1 MSGKSPKKILVLRFS
16 SIGDI
21 VLTFPVVAALKA
33 AYPDCQIDYV
43 TKPAFRH
50 LLEAC
55 PGLSHIFTL
64 ESSIRQL
71 RKDINFQSYD
81 AVLDLHNNLRTLL
94 LTAFS
99 GVKVYKYP
107 KNNWNKWL
115 LTRFK
120 IKQERRQHVVE
131 RYLSTLKQAF
141 GLEVLAPENPYEIPE
156 SEQFSIQDATGF
168 TPRKYVAF
176 AIGAQFATKRLPT
189 DLMIKLLQKMEHPL
203 VLLGGKEDQQTA
215 NEIVAEL
222 GGQKVISMV
231 GQLNI
236 HGSAWLVKNAAALL
250 THDTGLMHIGACF
263 EVPHRPSIGQV
274 SFFSTRVSSL
284 LQSPVLE
291 NRRSVT
297 RGEGC
302 CIKDEQFGYIELLR
316 TSGRKTELAVQAH
329 SPLGTAG
336 RQALCTPAES
346 SR

>member
-203 VLLGGKEDQQTA
+203 VLLGGKEDQPTA
-215 NEIVAEL
+215 HEIVAVL
-222 GGQKVISMV
+222 GGEKVVSMV

-263 EVPHRPSIGQV
+263 EVPIHLIWGNTVKDFGMYPFRLEQENCFQYEVENLKCRPCSKIGFQNCPKGH
-274 SFFSTRVSSL
+274 FACMRQQDLDFISTQL
-284 LQSPVLE
+284 NQ
-291 NRRSVT
+291 T
-297 RGEGC
+297 K
-302 CIKDEQFGYIELLR
+302 I
-316 TSGRKTELAVQAH
+316 
-329 SPLGTAG
+329 
-336 RQALCTPAES
+336 
-346 SR
+346 

>member
-33 AYPDCQIDYV
+33 AFPDCQIDYV

-55 PGLSHIFTL
+55 TGLSHIFTL
-64 ESSIRQL
+64 EGSIREL

-189 DLMIKLLQKMEHPL
+189 DLMIKLLQKIEHPL

-215 NEIVAEL
+215 NEIVAAL
-222 GGQKVISMV
+222 GGQKVVSMV

-263 EVPHRPSIGQV
+263 EVPIHLIWGNTVKDFGMYPFRLEQENCFQYEVENLKCRPCSKIGFQNCPKGH
-274 SFFSTRVSSL
+274 FACMRQQDLDFISTQL
-284 LQSPVLE
+284 NQ
-291 NRRSVT
+291 T
-297 RGEGC
+297 K
-302 CIKDEQFGYIELLR
+302 I
-316 TSGRKTELAVQAH
+316 
-329 SPLGTAG
+329 
-336 RQALCTPAES
+336 
-346 SR
+346 

>member
-263 EVPHRPSIGQV
+263 EVPIHLIWGNTVKDFGMYPFRLEQENCFQYEVENLKCRPCSKIGFQNCPKGH
-274 SFFSTRVSSL
+274 FACMRQQDLDFISTQL
-284 LQSPVLE
+284 NQ
-291 NRRSVT
+291 T
-297 RGEGC
+297 K
-302 CIKDEQFGYIELLR
+302 I
-316 TSGRKTELAVQAH
+316 
-329 SPLGTAG
+329 
-336 RQALCTPAES
+336 
-346 SR
+346 

>member
-64 ESSIRQL
+64 EGSIRQL

-81 AVLDLHNNLRTLL
+81 TVLDLHNNLRTLL

-120 IKQERRQHVVE
+120 VKQERRQHVVE

-141 GLEVLAPENPYEIPE
+141 GLEVLAPENPYDIPG

-189 DLMIKLLQKMEHPL
+189 DLMIKLLQKIEHPL
-203 VLLGGKEDQQTA
+203 VLLGGKEDQHTA
-215 NEIVAEL
+215 NEIVAAL
-222 GGQKVISMV
+222 GGQKVVSMV

-263 EVPHRPSIGQV
+263 EVPIHLIWGNTVKDFGMYPFRPEQENCFQYEVENLKCRPCSKIGFQNCPKGH
-274 SFFSTRVSSL
+274 FACMRQQDLDFISTQL
-284 LQSPVLE
+284 NQ
-291 NRRSVT
+291 T
-297 RGEGC
+297 R
-302 CIKDEQFGYIELLR
+302 I
-316 TSGRKTELAVQAH
+316 
-329 SPLGTAG
+329 
-336 RQALCTPAES
+336 
-346 SR
+346 

>member
-64 ESSIRQL
+64 EGSIRQL

-99 GVKVYKYP
+99 GAKVYKYP

-120 IKQERRQHVVE
+120 IKQEGRQHVVE
-131 RYLSTLKQAF
+131 RYLSTLKQTF

-168 TPRKYVAF
+168 APRKYVAF

-203 VLLGGKEDQQTA
+203 VLLGGKEDQPTA
-215 NEIVAEL
+215 NEIVAAL
-222 GGQKVISMV
+222 GGQKVVSMV

-263 EVPHRPSIGQV
+263 EVPIHLIWGNTVKDFGMYPFRLEQENCFQYEVENLKCRPCSKIGFQNCPKGH
-274 SFFSTRVSSL
+274 FACMRQQDLDFISTQL
-284 LQSPVLE
+284 NQ
-291 NRRSVT
+291 T
-297 RGEGC
+297 K
-302 CIKDEQFGYIELLR
+302 I
-316 TSGRKTELAVQAH
+316 
-329 SPLGTAG
+329 
-336 RQALCTPAES
+336 
-346 SR
+346 

>member
-215 NEIVAEL
+215 NEIVAAL
-222 GGQKVISMV
+222 GGQKVVSMV

-263 EVPHRPSIGQV
+263 EVPIHLIWGNTVKDFGMYPFRLEQENCFQYEVENLKCRPCSKIGFQNCPKGH
-274 SFFSTRVSSL
+274 FACMRQQDLDFISTQL
-284 LQSPVLE
+284 NQ
-291 NRRSVT
+291 T
-297 RGEGC
+297 K
-302 CIKDEQFGYIELLR
+302 I
-316 TSGRKTELAVQAH
+316 
-329 SPLGTAG
+329 
-336 RQALCTPAES
+336 
-346 SR
+346 

>member
-33 AYPDCQIDYV
+33 AYPECQIDYV

-120 IKQERRQHVVE
+120 VKQERRQHVVE

-215 NEIVAEL
+215 NEIVAAL
-222 GGQKVISMV
+222 GGQKVVSMV

-263 EVPHRPSIGQV
+263 EVPIHLIWGNTVKDFGMYPFRLEQENCFQYEVENLKCRPCSKIGFQNCPKGH
-274 SFFSTRVSSL
+274 FACMRQQDLDFISTQL
-284 LQSPVLE
+284 NQ
-291 NRRSVT
+291 T
-297 RGEGC
+297 K
-302 CIKDEQFGYIELLR
+302 I
-316 TSGRKTELAVQAH
+316 
-329 SPLGTAG
+329 
-336 RQALCTPAES
+336 
-346 SR
+346 

>member
-1 MSGKSPKKILVLRFS
+1 MSGRSPKKILVLRFS

-21 VLTFPVVAALKA
+21 VLTFPVVAAIKA
-33 AYPDCQIDYV
+33 AYPSCQIDYV

-64 ESSIRQL
+64 EGSIRKL

-189 DLMIKLLQKMEHPL
+189 DLMIKLLQKIEHPL

-215 NEIVAEL
+215 NEIVAAL
-222 GGQKVISMV
+222 GGQKVVSMV

-263 EVPHRPSIGQV
+263 EVPIHLIWGNTVKDFGMYPFRLEQENCFQYEVENLKCRPCSKIGFQNCPKGH
-274 SFFSTRVSSL
+274 FACMRQQDLDFISTQL
-284 LQSPVLE
+284 NQ
-291 NRRSVT
+291 T
-297 RGEGC
+297 K
-302 CIKDEQFGYIELLR
+302 I
-316 TSGRKTELAVQAH
+316 
-329 SPLGTAG
+329 
-336 RQALCTPAES
+336 
-346 SR
+346 

>member
-64 ESSIRQL
+64 EGSIRQL

-99 GVKVYKYP
+99 GAKVYKYP

-120 IKQERRQHVVE
+120 IKQEGRQHVVE

-168 TPRKYVAF
+168 APRKYVAF

-189 DLMIKLLQKMEHPL
+189 DLMIKLLQKIEHPL

-215 NEIVAEL
+215 NEIVAAL
-222 GGQKVISMV
+222 GGQKVVSMV

-263 EVPHRPSIGQV
+263 EVPIHLIWGNTVKDFGMYPFRLEQENCFQYEVENLKCRPCSKIGFQNCPKGH
-274 SFFSTRVSSL
+274 FACMRQQDLDFISTQL
-284 LQSPVLE
+284 NQ
-291 NRRSVT
+291 T
-297 RGEGC
+297 K
-302 CIKDEQFGYIELLR
+302 I
-316 TSGRKTELAVQAH
+316 
-329 SPLGTAG
+329 
-336 RQALCTPAES
+336 
-346 SR
+346 

>member
-21 VLTFPVVAALKA
+21 VLTFPVVAAIKA
-33 AYPDCQIDYV
+33 AYPNCQIDYV
-43 TKPAFRH
+43 TKPAFRY
-50 LLEAC
+50 LLDAC

-64 ESSIRQL
+64 EGSIRQL

-99 GVKVYKYP
+99 GAKVYKYP

-141 GLEVLAPENPYEIPE
+141 ALEVLAPENPYDIPE
-156 SEQFSIQDATGF
+156 SEQFSIHAATGF
-168 TPRKYVAF
+168 TPAKYVAF

-189 DLMIKLLQKMEHPL
+189 DLMIKLLQKIEHPL

-215 NEIVAEL
+215 NEIVAAL
-222 GGQKVISMV
+222 GGQKVVSKA

-250 THDTGLMHIGACF
+250 THDTGLMHISACF
-263 EVPHRPSIGQV
+263 EVPIHLIWGNTVKDFGMYPFRPEQENCFQYEVENLKCRPCSKIGFQNCPKGH
-274 SFFSTRVSSL
+274 FACMRQQDLDFISTQL
-284 LQSPVLE
+284 NQ
-291 NRRSVT
+291 T
-297 RGEGC
+297 K
-302 CIKDEQFGYIELLR
+302 I
-316 TSGRKTELAVQAH
+316 
-329 SPLGTAG
+329 
-336 RQALCTPAES
+336 
-346 SR
+346 

>member
-99 GVKVYKYP
+99 GAKVYKYP

-215 NEIVAEL
+215 NEIVAAL
-222 GGQKVISMV
+222 GGQKVVSMV

-263 EVPHRPSIGQV
+263 EVPIHLIWGNTVKDFGMYPFRLEQENCFQYEVENLKCRPCSKIGFQNCPKGH
-274 SFFSTRVSSL
+274 FACMRQQDLDFISTQL
-284 LQSPVLE
+284 NQ
-291 NRRSVT
+291 T
-297 RGEGC
+297 K
-302 CIKDEQFGYIELLR
+302 I
-316 TSGRKTELAVQAH
+316 
-329 SPLGTAG
+329 
-336 RQALCTPAES
+336 
-346 SR
+346 

>member
-120 IKQERRQHVVE
+120 VKQERRQHVVE

-215 NEIVAEL
+215 NEIVAAL
-222 GGQKVISMV
+222 GGQKVVSMV

-263 EVPHRPSIGQV
+263 EVPIHLIWGNTLKDFGMYPFRLEQENCFQYEVENLKCRPCSKIGFQNCPKGH
-274 SFFSTRVSSL
+274 FACMRQQDLDFISTQL
-284 LQSPVLE
+284 NQTK
-291 NRRSVT
+291 N
-297 RGEGC
+297 
-302 CIKDEQFGYIELLR
+302 
-316 TSGRKTELAVQAH
+316 
-329 SPLGTAG
+329 
-336 RQALCTPAES
+336 
-346 SR
+346 

>member
-55 PGLSHIFTL
+55 TGLSHIFTL
-64 ESSIRQL
+64 EGSIREL

-81 AVLDLHNNLRTLL
+81 TVLDLHNNLRTLL

-99 GVKVYKYP
+99 GAKVYKYP

-141 GLEVLAPENPYEIPE
+141 GLEVLAPENPYDIPE

-168 TPRKYVAF
+168 APAKYVTF

-215 NEIVAEL
+215 NEIVAAL
-222 GGQKVISMV
+222 GGQKVVSMV

-263 EVPHRPSIGQV
+263 EVPIHLIWGNTVKDFGMYPFRLEQENCFQYEVENLKCRPCSKIGFQNCPKGH
-274 SFFSTRVSSL
+274 FACMRQQDLDFISTQL
-284 LQSPVLE
+284 NQ
-291 NRRSVT
+291 T
-297 RGEGC
+297 K
-302 CIKDEQFGYIELLR
+302 I
-316 TSGRKTELAVQAH
+316 
-329 SPLGTAG
+329 
-336 RQALCTPAES
+336 
-346 SR
+346 

>member
-189 DLMIKLLQKMEHPL
+189 DLMIKLFQKMDHPL

-263 EVPHRPSIGQV
+263 EVPIHLIWGNTVKDFGMYPFRLEQENCFQYEVENLKCRPCSKIGFQNCPKGH
-274 SFFSTRVSSL
+274 FACMRQQDLDFISTQL
-284 LQSPVLE
+284 NQ
-291 NRRSVT
+291 T
-297 RGEGC
+297 K
-302 CIKDEQFGYIELLR
+302 I
-316 TSGRKTELAVQAH
+316 
-329 SPLGTAG
+329 
-336 RQALCTPAES
+336 
-346 SR
+346 

>member
-21 VLTFPVVAALKA
+21 VLTFPVVAALKS

-64 ESSIRQL
+64 EGPVRQL
-71 RKDINFQSYD
+71 RKEVNFNAYD
-81 AVLDLHNNLRTLL
+81 AVLDLHHNLRTLL

-99 GVKVYKYP
+99 GAKVYKYP

-115 LTRFK
+115 LTKFK
-120 IKQERRQHVVE
+120 IKQERREHVVE

-156 SEQFSIQDATGF
+156 SAQFSIQDATGF
-168 TPRKYVAF
+168 APGKYVAF

-189 DLMIKLLQKMEHPL
+189 DLMIKLLQKVEHPVL
-203 VLLGGKEDQQTA
+203 LLGGKEDQPTA
-215 NEIVAEL
+215 HEIVAVL
-222 GGQKVISMV
+222 GGEKVVSMV
-231 GQLNI
+231 GQLDI
-236 HGSAWLVKNAAALL
+236 HGSAWLVRNAAALL

-263 EVPHRPSIGQV
+263 EVPIHLIWGNTVKDFGMYPFRPEQENCFQYEVENLKCRPCSKIGFQNCPKGHFACMRQQDLDHISSQV
-274 SFFSTRVSSL
+274 NQT
-284 LQSPVLE
+284 Q
-291 NRRSVT
+291 
-297 RGEGC
+297 
-302 CIKDEQFGYIELLR
+302 I
-316 TSGRKTELAVQAH
+316 
-329 SPLGTAG
+329 
-336 RQALCTPAES
+336 
-346 SR
+346 

>member
-64 ESSIRQL
+64 EGSIRQL

-99 GVKVYKYP
+99 GAKVYKYP

-120 IKQERRQHVVE
+120 IKQEGRQHVVE
-131 RYLSTLKQAF
+131 RYLSTLKQTF

-168 TPRKYVAF
+168 APRKYVAF

-215 NEIVAEL
+215 NEIVAAL
-222 GGQKVISMV
+222 GGQKVVSMV

-263 EVPHRPSIGQV
+263 EVPIHLIWGNTVKDFGMYPFRPEQENCFQYEVENLKCRPCSKIGFQNCPKGH
-274 SFFSTRVSSL
+274 FACMRQQDLDFISTQL
-284 LQSPVLE
+284 NQ
-291 NRRSVT
+291 T
-297 RGEGC
+297 K
-302 CIKDEQFGYIELLR
+302 I
-316 TSGRKTELAVQAH
+316 
-329 SPLGTAG
+329 
-336 RQALCTPAES
+336 
-346 SR
+346 

>member
-120 IKQERRQHVVE
+120 VKQERRQHVVE

-141 GLEVLAPENPYEIPE
+141 GLEVLAPENPYDIPG

-215 NEIVAEL
+215 NEIVAAL
-222 GGQKVISMV
+222 GGQKVVSMV

-263 EVPHRPSIGQV
+263 EVPIHLIWGNTLKDFGMYPFRLEQENCFQYEVENLKCRPCSKIGFQNCPKGH
-274 SFFSTRVSSL
+274 FACMRQQDLDFISTQL
-284 LQSPVLE
+284 NQTK
-291 NRRSVT
+291 N
-297 RGEGC
+297 
-302 CIKDEQFGYIELLR
+302 
-316 TSGRKTELAVQAH
+316 
-329 SPLGTAG
+329 
-336 RQALCTPAES
+336 
-346 SR
+346 

>member
-21 VLTFPVVAALKA
+21 VLTFPVVAAIKA
-33 AYPDCQIDYV
+33 AYPSCQIDYV

-64 ESSIRQL
+64 KGSIRQL

-141 GLEVLAPENPYEIPE
+141 SLEVLAPENPYDIPE

-168 TPRKYVAF
+168 APAKYVTF

-215 NEIVAEL
+215 NQIVAAL
-222 GGQKVISMV
+222 GGQKVVSMV

-263 EVPHRPSIGQV
+263 EVPIHLIWGNTVKDFGMYPFRPEQENCFQYEVGNLKCRPCSKIGFQNCPKGH
-274 SFFSTRVSSL
+274 FDCMRQQDLDHISTQL
-284 LQSPVLE
+284 NQ
-291 NRRSVT
+291 T
-297 RGEGC
+297 R
-302 CIKDEQFGYIELLR
+302 I
-316 TSGRKTELAVQAH
+316 
-329 SPLGTAG
+329 
-336 RQALCTPAES
+336 
-346 SR
+346 